1 MQIAYYAVFTCHRNE
16 TGRYNLIAANRFKD
30 CLITSVLQSNHNVK
44 GAAEMYLQIL
54 KKDLKRKKAMNV
66 ILLIFIILASMFVS
80 SGANNIISVTTA
92 LDDYLEM
99 ADAPD
104 YIAMTMNKSG
114 AVDIDEILSSAASVE
129 SFGKERILYM
139 ASDNITFEDESKTTS
154 SINPILLQSDKDISM
169 NYILDDGG
177 ILKSVKSGEFYM
189 TAGIAE
195 DIGLEIGDKMTVKLG
210 GVSCEL
216 TFAGGIKD
224 AVLGSTGLSIQRYI
238 ISAGDFEKFIS
249 AENVEKFYGGEL
261 VYIYTPDMEKLL
273 SEIKPLIDNAF
284 LAGDKAL
291 IKFSYV
297 FDMMVVGLLLM
308 VSLILVAV
316 ALVILRFTIAFT
328 LTEEFREIGVM
339 KAIGIRNRKIRGL
352 YLAKYAAL
360 SVIGAVIGLALS
372 FPFGEMLMRLSS
384 KSIIINNQNA
394 AFANVLCAALMVVV
408 IMLFCYGCTSKV
420 GKMSPIDAVRNG
432 QTGERFRKKSIMS
445 LGRSKL
451 PSSSFLALND
461 IVSSPKRFGIIT
473 FAFFLCL
480 SLLLILSSTVST
492 MQSGALF
499 NVFGLADFDVSAKG
513 EVMELMTENGHE
525 NLKEY
530 LSDMEENLARNGM
543 PARCMQDIIFKLPVS
558 HDENES
564 SITIYQGT
572 GTTADMYD
580 YIEGT
585 PPQSVGEAALTS
597 LSADRLKADIG
608 DTITIKTI
616 DGDKELI
623 ITAIFQSMTNMGEGV
638 RLHEDEEI
646 NYIQA
651 QSTYFTQIKFTDA
664 PDQKETARRI
674 EKIQKLYP
682 KLDDVS
688 NRAESISYLLK
699 VTDTVDTIKLM
710 VAVLTI
716 ILAALITVLMER
728 SFIVKEQGEI
738 ALMKAI
744 GIRNRKI
751 YVYHTLRFVFVGGMT
766 VIAAE
771 LFALPLTHLFIDPI
785 FRMMGMELAADY
797 VISPIEMF
805 LVFPLVILA
814 ATTTSAFL
822 TSLYTKKIKSMDT
835 ANIE

>member
-1 MQIAYYAVFTCHRNE
+1 
-16 TGRYNLIAANRFKD
+16 
-30 CLITSVLQSNHNVK
+30 
-44 GAAEMYLQIL
+44 
-54 KKDLKRKKAMNV
+54 MNV
-66 ILLIFIILASMFVS
+66 ILLVFIILASMSVS

-104 YIAMTMNKSG
+104 YIVMTMNKSC
-114 AVDIDEILSSAASVE
+114 AVDIDEMLNSATSVE
-129 SFGKERILYM
+129 NFGKEKILYM
-139 ASDNITFEDESKTTS
+139 EAGNAAFEDESKTVAST
-154 SINPILLQSDKDISM
+154 NPILLQSDADTSM

-177 ILKSVKSGEFYM
+177 ILKSVKSGEFYL

-195 DIGLEIGDKMTVKLG
+195 DAGLKIGDKMTVQLG
-210 GVSCEL
+210 GISCEL

-224 AVLGSTGLSIQRYI
+224 AVLGSTGIAMPRYI
-238 ISAGDFEKFIS
+238 ISAKDFETFLS
-249 AENVEKFYGGEL
+249 AENAEKFYGGEL
-261 VYIYTPDMEKLL
+261 VYIHTSDMERLL
-273 SEIKPLIDNAF
+273 CEIKPLIDSALF
-284 LAGDKAL
+284 DGDKAL

-297 FDMMVVGLLLM
+297 FDMLVVGILLM

-316 ALVILRFTIAFT
+316 AFAILRFTIAFT

-360 SVIGAVIGLALS
+360 SVIGTVTGLALS
-372 FPFGEMLMRLSS
+372 FPFGKMLMRLSS
-384 KSIIINNQNA
+384 KSIMINNQNA
-394 AFANVLCAALMVVV
+394 AFANVLCAVLMVVV
-408 IMLFCYGCTSKV
+408 IMLFCYGCTRKV

-432 QTGERFRKKSIMS
+432 QTDERFRRKSIMS
-445 LGRSKL
+445 LGRSRF
-451 PSSSFLALND
+451 PAAPFLALND

-492 MQSGALF
+492 AKSGTFA
-499 NVFGLADFDVSAKG
+499 NAFGLADFDISAKG
-513 EVMELMTENGHE
+513 QVMEFMAQDGHE
-525 NLKEY
+525 KLKEY
-530 LSDMEENLARNGM
+530 LSGMEEDFADNNM
-543 PARCMQDIIFKLPVS
+543 PAHCMQEMMFKLPVS
-558 HDENES
+558 HGENAG
-564 SITIYQGT
+564 SIILYQGT
-572 GTTADMYD
+572 GTTADMYA

-585 PPQSVGEAALTS
+585 PPQSAGEIALTR
-597 LSADRLKADIG
+597 LTANKLKANIG

-616 DGDKELI
+616 DGDREFI
-623 ITAIFQSMTNMGEGV
+623 ITALFQTLMNRGEGV
-638 RLHEDEEI
+638 RFHEDEEI
-646 NYIQA
+646 NYIQSQVA
-651 QSTYFTQIKFTDA
+651 VFTLIKITDA
-664 PDQKETARRI
+664 PDQKEITRRM

-682 KLDDVS
+682 ELDSVK
-688 NRAESISYLLK
+688 NRAACIADELK
-699 VTDTVDTIKLM
+699 VTDTVDTVKRM

-744 GIRNRKI
+744 GTRNGKI
-751 YVYHTLRFVFVGGMT
+751 YAYHTLRFAFVGSIT
-766 VIAAE
+766 VIVAE
-771 LFALPLTHLFIDPI
+771 PFALPLTHLFIDPI
-785 FRMMGMELAADY
+785 LKMMGMELAVDY
-797 VISPIEMF
+797 VISPLEMF

-822 TSLYTKKIKSMDT
+822 TSLHTVKIKALDT